1 MARRRP
7 LWVSWLRTV
16 SVVWIRMIK
25 ESVATMRSIRIM
37 GLCLVVAAVA
47 LSAFTATSAL
57 AAAPEYGR
65 CIKKVKAEGKGYTSN
80 KCTTSGEG
88 TKAKYEWIPG
98 AGKHKFTTSG
108 GTGKLETV
116 NGKIVTCEHES
127 STGEFNPTN
136 FKQETTAVRFAGCKS
151 EGFPCTTEGLKEGEL
166 ETRELLGEVGFE
178 TGKKTALELRPGP
191 NAGGL
196 FISFKCIGITIEVRP
211 HGGILVPI
219 KNDAMK
225 TTEALKYK
233 ATKGKQKPV
242 KWANS
247 SEEQYLESNFAETG
261 YERAGQTITA
271 EVTGEEALELNTAI

>member
-1 MARRRP
+1 MKR
-7 LWVSWLRTV
+7 
-16 SVVWIRMIK
+16 
-25 ESVATMRSIRIM
+25 IRIT
-37 GLCLVVAAVA
+37 GLCVIVAAVA
-47 LSAFTATSAL
+47 LTVSAAAAS

-65 CIKKVKAEGKGYTSN
+65 CIKKAKAEGKGYTSS
-80 KCTTSGEG
+80 KCTVAGEG
-88 TKAKYEWIPG
+88 AKAKYEWLPG

-108 GTGKLETV
+108 GAGKLETV
-116 NGKIVTCEHES
+116 DGKTVTCEHES
-127 STGEFNPTN
+127 STGEFDPTN
-136 FKQETTAVRFAGCKS
+136 FKQETTSVRFTGCKS

-196 FISFKCIGITIEVRP
+196 FIAFKCIGLKIEVRP

-219 KNDAMK
+219 KNDKMK
-225 TTEALKYK
+225 TTETLKYK

-261 YERAGQTITA
+261 WEQAGQTITS
-271 EVTGEEALELNTAI
+271 EVKGEEALELNTAV